1 MIPPRHMSLYSLICS
16 GVTDSDP
23 ALLAQILSFDLWR
36 VLLVGLFCSS
46 YWHQTGVLVAIESN
60 IMKLV
65 HLSLAF
71 ITRLILTLSLLINCY
86 TFNIIEFRATKNYG
100 WSTGRHYDI
109 KEVDA
114 TSEKERWIS
123 RSGGVVVGGCWSES
137 WILCFLHFQ
146 ELHAMVFT
154 VTAFVEICRG
164 SW

>member
-23 ALLAQILSFDLWR
+23 ALPAQILSFDLWR

-65 HLSLAF
+65 HLWVTF
-71 ITRLILTLSLLINCY
+71 ITRVILALSLLINCY

-100 WSTGRHYDI
+100 WSAGRHYDI